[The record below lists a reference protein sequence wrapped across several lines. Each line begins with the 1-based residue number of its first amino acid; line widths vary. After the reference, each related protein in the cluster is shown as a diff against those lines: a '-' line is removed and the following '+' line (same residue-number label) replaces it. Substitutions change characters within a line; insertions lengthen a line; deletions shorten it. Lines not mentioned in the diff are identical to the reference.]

1 MHIWR
6 YIAVQR
12 VKQMKK
18 LPYLLLVMVLF
29 ASCASIQRSKDEG
42 NIERISELINTGQAD
57 KLFAMTEL
65 PFLLDQE
72 IIVLGKDV
80 ETFWSTIVQVGFKV
94 EEPVLERGVKVG
106 PESYKEFY
114 DSMEVRTFFNKY
126 LKKQSRL
133 LELKT
138 NTGQRILLLVTDTL
152 FTRTIHGFKGPY

>member
-1 MHIWR
+1 
-6 YIAVQR
+6 
-12 VKQMKK
+12 MKK
-18 LPYLLLVMVLF
+18 LPYFLLSVLLL

-42 NIERISELINTGQAD
+42 NIERISELINTGQAE
-57 KLFAMTEL
+57 KLTTMSEL

-72 IIVLGKDV
+72 IIVLPKDV
-80 ETFWSTIVQVGFKV
+80 ATFWSTIVEVGFKV
-94 EEPVLERGVKVG
+94 EQPALERGVRVG

-114 DSMEVRTFFNKY
+114 DSMEVKTFFKKY

-138 NTGQRILLLVTDTL
+138 STGQRILLLVTDTL

>member
-1 MHIWR
+1 
-6 YIAVQR
+6 
-12 VKQMKK
+12 MKK
-18 LPYLLLVMVLF
+18 LPYLLLSVLLL

-42 NIERISELINTGQAD
+42 NIERVSELINTGQAQ
-57 KLFAMTEL
+57 KLTAMTEL

-72 IIVLGKDV
+72 IIVLAKDV
-80 ETFWSTIVQVGFKV
+80 ASFWSTIVEVGFKV
-94 EEPVLERGVKVG
+94 EEPSLERGVEVT
-106 PESYKEFY
+106 PESYREFY
-114 DSMEVRTFFNKY
+114 DSMEVETFFKKY

>member
-1 MHIWR
+1 
-6 YIAVQR
+6 
-12 VKQMKK
+12 MKK
-18 LPYLLLVMVLF
+18 LPYLLLILVLF

-42 NIERISELINTGQAD
+42 NVERISELINTGQAD
-57 KLFAMTEL
+57 KLYGMTEL

-72 IIVLGKDV
+72 IVLLGKDV
-80 ETFWSTIVQVGFKV
+80 KYFWSTIVEVGFKV

-106 PESYKEFY
+106 PDSYKEFY
-114 DSMEVRTFFNKY
+114 DSMEVRTFFTKY

-152 FTRTIHGFKGPY
+152 FTRAIHGFKGPY

>member
-1 MHIWR
+1 
-6 YIAVQR
+6 
-12 VKQMKK
+12 MKK
-18 LPYLLLVMVLF
+18 LPYLLLVVILL

-42 NIERISELINTGQAD
+42 NVERISELINTGQAE
-57 KLFAMTEL
+57 KLTAMTEL

-72 IIVLGKDV
+72 IIVLAKDV
-80 ETFWSTIVQVGFKV
+80 ATFWSTIIEVGFKV

-114 DSMEVRTFFNKY
+114 DSMEVKTFFKKY

>member
-1 MHIWR
+1 VI
-6 YIAVQR
+6 
-12 VKQMKK
+12 
-18 LPYLLLVMVLF
+18 LL

-42 NIERISELINTGQAD
+42 NVERISELINTGQAE
-57 KLFAMTEL
+57 KLTAMTEL

-72 IIVLGKDV
+72 IIVLTKDV
-80 ETFWSTIVQVGFKV
+80 ATFWSNIVEVGFKV

-114 DSMEVRTFFNKY
+114 DSMEVKTFFKKY

>member
-1 MHIWR
+1 
-6 YIAVQR
+6 
-12 VKQMKK
+12 MKK
-18 LPYLLLVMVLF
+18 LPYLLLVVILL

-42 NIERISELINTGQAD
+42 NVERISELINTGQAE
-57 KLFAMTEL
+57 KLTAMTEL

-72 IIVLGKDV
+72 IIVLAKDV
-80 ETFWSTIVQVGFKV
+80 ATFWSTIVEVGFKV
-94 EEPVLERGVKVG
+94 EEPVLERGIKVD

-114 DSMEVRTFFNKY
+114 DSMEVKTFFKKY

>member
-1 MHIWR
+1 
-6 YIAVQR
+6 
-12 VKQMKK
+12 MKK
-18 LPYLLLVMVLF
+18 LPYLLLVVILL

-42 NIERISELINTGQAD
+42 NIERISELINTGQAE
-57 KLFAMTEL
+57 KLTAMTEL

-72 IIVLGKDV
+72 IIVLAKDV
-80 ETFWSTIVQVGFKV
+80 ATFWSTIIQVGFKV

-114 DSMEVRTFFNKY
+114 DSMEVKTFFKKY

>member
-1 MHIWR
+1 
-6 YIAVQR
+6 
-12 VKQMKK
+12 MKK
-18 LPYLLLVMVLF
+18 LPYLLLVVILL

-42 NIERISELINTGQAD
+42 NVERISELINTGQAE
-57 KLFAMTEL
+57 KLTAMTEL

-72 IIVLGKDV
+72 IIVLAKDV
-80 ETFWSTIVQVGFKV
+80 ATFWSTIIEMGFKV

-114 DSMEVRTFFNKY
+114 DSMEVKTFFKKY

>member
-1 MHIWR
+1 
-6 YIAVQR
+6 
-12 VKQMKK
+12 MKK
-18 LPYLLLVMVLF
+18 LPYLLLVVILL

-42 NIERISELINTGQAD
+42 NVERISELINTGQAE
-57 KLFAMTEL
+57 KLTAMTEL

-72 IIVLGKDV
+72 IIVLAKDV
-80 ETFWSTIVQVGFKV
+80 ATFWSTIIQVGFKV

-114 DSMEVRTFFNKY
+114 DSMEVKTFFKKY

>member
-1 MHIWR
+1 
-6 YIAVQR
+6 
-12 VKQMKK
+12 MKK
-18 LPYLLLVMVLF
+18 IPYLLLVLVLF

-42 NIERISELINTGQAD
+42 NVERISELINSGQAD
-57 KLFAMTEL
+57 KLYEMTEL

-72 IIVLGKDV
+72 IVLLGKDV
-80 ETFWSTIVQVGFKV
+80 QTFWSTIVEVGFKV

-106 PESYKEFY
+106 PENYKEFY

>member
-1 MHIWR
+1 
-6 YIAVQR
+6 
-12 VKQMKK
+12 MKK
-18 LPYLLLVMVLF
+18 LPYLPLLVVLL

-42 NIERISELINTGQAD
+42 NIERISELINTGQAE
-57 KLFAMTEL
+57 KLTAMTEL

-72 IIVLGKDV
+72 IIVLARDV
-80 ETFWSTIVQVGFKV
+80 ATFWSTVIEVGFKV
-94 EEPVLERGVKVG
+94 EEPSLERGVKVT

-114 DSMEVRTFFNKY
+114 DSMEVKTFFKKY

-152 FTRTIHGFKGPY
+152 FTRSIHGFKGPY

>member
-1 MHIWR
+1 
-6 YIAVQR
+6 
-12 VKQMKK
+12 MKK
-18 LPYLLLVMVLF
+18 LPYLLLVGILL

-42 NIERISELINTGQAD
+42 NIERISELINTGQAE
-57 KLFAMTEL
+57 KLTVMTEL

-72 IIVLGKDV
+72 IIVLAKDAA
-80 ETFWSTIVQVGFKV
+80 TFWSTIVEVGFKV

-114 DSMEVRTFFNKY
+114 DSMEVKTFFKKY

>member
-1 MHIWR
+1 ML
-6 YIAVQR
+6 V
-12 VKQMKK
+12 V
-18 LPYLLLVMVLF
+18 LL

-42 NIERISELINTGQAD
+42 NIDRISELINTGQSE
-57 KLFAMTEL
+57 KLTAMTEL

-72 IIVLGKDV
+72 IIVLAQDV
-80 ETFWSTIVQVGFKV
+80 ETFWSTIVEVGFKV
-94 EEPVLERGVKVG
+94 EEPSLERGAKVT

-114 DSMEVRTFFNKY
+114 DSMEVETFFKKY

-152 FTRTIHGFKGPY
+152 FTRSIHGFKGPY

>member
-1 MHIWR
+1 
-6 YIAVQR
+6 
-12 VKQMKK
+12 MKK
-18 LPYLLLVMVLF
+18 LPYLLLVVILL

-42 NIERISELINTGQAD
+42 NVERISELINTGQAE
-57 KLFAMTEL
+57 KLTAMTEL

-72 IIVLGKDV
+72 IIVLAKDV
-80 ETFWSTIVQVGFKV
+80 ATFWSTIVEMGFKV

-114 DSMEVRTFFNKY
+114 DSMEVKTFFKKY